1 LVEIYRGAATSVLI
15 NSIAKKM
22 NTKHNKSVFRI
33 GLSLLCCSILP
44 LAYGQNLVRLSMD
57 LKLNSKREIVTAT
70 NSKIYLDGEVVSDEL
85 NSFIYEVELIDT
97 LYRPTF
103 AFTKRFSDALGAID
117 LNKANQQGLIELFV
131 KITEERLKSLTYHI
145 LFDEKSREA
154 VEIVNDSVYND
165 NMERLITDT
174 QRQFADFME
183 DDVEG
188 KAEFTKNLANY
199 LSKSKRSV
207 LDEVLTEFND
217 LMAPYAY
224 QFPAEGEFKDS
235 VAVND
240 IPLFSQVPNNEVK
253 AQLTITSALDKNQL
267 IISSSLDYDKKTFID
282 VAKRANAAFH
292 ELEAKD
298 INIIERNNFEADLVS
313 KWLKKYSS
321 ERIISIPGIKVIY
334 VNTYTFYE

>member
-1 LVEIYRGAATSVLI
+1 MKINKLTFQIGFSLI
-15 NSIAKKM
+15 CCFTFS
-22 NTKHNKSVFRI
+22 
-33 GLSLLCCSILP
+33 LS
-44 LAYGQNLVRLSMD
+44 YGQDLIRLSMD
-57 LKLNSKREIVTAT
+57 MELNSKREIVTAT
-70 NSKIYLDGEVVSDEL
+70 NSKVYLDGEIASDEL
-85 NSFIYEVELIDT
+85 TSFIYEVTLIDT

-103 AFTKRFSDALGAID
+103 SFKKRFSDALAAVD
-117 LNKANQQGLIELFV
+117 LNQADQQGLIELFV

-145 LFDEKSREA
+145 IFDEKSREA
-154 VEIVNDSVYND
+154 VEIINDSVFEN
-165 NMERLITDT
+165 NIKGAIEETK
-174 QRQFADFME
+174 QQFADFME
-183 DDVEG
+183 QDEEG
-188 KAEFTKNLANY
+188 TADFVQNLTNY

-207 LDEVLTEFND
+207 LDEVLTEFNE

-224 QFPAEGEFKDS
+224 QFPAEGEVKDS
-235 VAVND
+235 VVVND

-253 AQLTITSALDKNQL
+253 AQLTISSNLEKNRL
-267 IISSSLDYDKKTFID
+267 IITSSLDYDKQTFIE